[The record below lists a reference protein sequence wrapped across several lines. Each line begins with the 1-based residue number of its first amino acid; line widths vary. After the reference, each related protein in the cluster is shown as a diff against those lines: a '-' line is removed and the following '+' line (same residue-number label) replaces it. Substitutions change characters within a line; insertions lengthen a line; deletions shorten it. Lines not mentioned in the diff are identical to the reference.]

1 MGRRWIGATIAAMAA
16 ASGAPAAA
24 RSSSGVIVTGGE
36 TAAPPPAP
44 TGFTA
49 SFVPPA
55 RDAAGY
61 LTPGRGLGSAATA
74 WQLSVALA
82 VAARECRGDGAAA
95 IVAAYDALL
104 TTERAAVAAAS
115 AGTVAGYKAQYGV
128 AWRARL
134 DEDTARLRA
143 FWGEPAVHD
152 AFCAAADTVLR
163 DAAVTEPSAFGPFAA
178 AALPRLEQPFLAF
191 FAAVDRYRAD
201 LAAWRA
207 AHAPQVAFAA
217 VPTPGTPAR

>member
-1 MGRRWIGATIAAMAA
+1 MDRRWIAATIAAMAA
-16 ASGAPAAA
+16 ACGASAAA

-36 TAAPPPAP
+36 VASPPPAP
-44 TGFTA
+44 VGFTA

-61 LTPGRGLGSAATA
+61 VTPSRVPGPATTA
-74 WQLSVALA
+74 WQLGVALA
-82 VAARECRGDGAAA
+82 VAARDCRGDGAAA
-95 IVAAYDALL
+95 IVAGYDALL
-104 TTERAAVAAAS
+104 TTGRAALAAGS
-115 AGTVAGYKAQYGV
+115 AATVAGYKARYGV

-143 FWGEPAVHD
+143 FWGDPAAHD

-163 DAAVTEPSAFGPFAA
+163 DAAVTEPAAFGPFAA

-191 FAAVDRYRAD
+191 LAAVDRYRAD
-201 LAAWRA
+201 LGAWRA